1 MKALGIDIGT
11 TTISFVVVDGQSREM
26 IKSYTIANPGFLE
39 TGVPWEK
46 IQDPAMIMH
55 KVIHLL
61 NDILCEY
68 KDIGVIGLTGQMH
81 GIVYVD
87 SYGKH
92 VSPLYTWQDE
102 RGNQKCQKGRNC
114 CEIIEEIS
122 KTKIYSGYGLVTHYY
137 NNIMG
142 QMSTTAVGLCT
153 IADYLGMVLTGR
165 TKPLM
170 HSSNAASLGL
180 FDVKNNRFI
189 EEVFRKLNLNVQI
202 LPNVTEDFQ
211 IIGTYR
217 DIPVCVAIGD
227 NQSSFL
233 GAVKNVREDILVNMG
248 TGGQVSV
255 YSEHYYIAEE
265 IETRPFIRGG
275 YILSGSSLCGGRA
288 YAILEQFFEKCAIA
302 LGEKE
307 KDIYGMMACFLEEAS
322 AKSVSPE
329 KEKLII
335 DTRFSGT
342 REQPELRG
350 AIRNIGIDN
359 FTPEDLTVGFLKGMA
374 DELYQMYLKM
384 GKEAADGKKRII
396 ASGNGL
402 RRNNYLQNIV
412 SQQFHMS
419 LCLAVQQEEAAYG
432 AALEGLIGAGMID
445 VREAIG
451 MADTT

>member
-1 MKALGIDIGT
+1 
-11 TTISFVVVDGQSREM
+11 
-26 IKSYTIANPGFLE
+26 
-39 TGVPWEK
+39 
-46 IQDPAMIMH
+46 
-55 KVIHLL
+55 
-61 NDILCEY
+61 
-68 KDIGVIGLTGQMH
+68 
-81 GIVYVD
+81 
-87 SYGKH
+87 
-92 VSPLYTWQDE
+92 
-102 RGNQKCQKGRNC
+102 
-114 CEIIEEIS
+114 
-122 KTKIYSGYGLVTHYY
+122 
-137 NNIMG
+137 
-142 QMSTTAVGLCT
+142 
-153 IADYLGMVLTGR
+153 
-165 TKPLM
+165 
-170 HSSNAASLGL
+170 
-180 FDVKNNRFI
+180 
-189 EEVFRKLNLNVQI
+189 
-202 LPNVTEDFQ
+202 
-211 IIGTYR
+211 
-217 DIPVCVAIGD
+217 
-227 NQSSFL
+227 
-233 GAVKNVREDILVNMG
+233 MG

>member
-1 MKALGIDIGT
+1 M
-11 TTISFVVVDGQSREM
+11 S
-26 IKSYTIANPGFLE
+26 IA
-39 TGVPWEK
+39 
-46 IQDPAMIMH
+46 
-55 KVIHLL
+55 
-61 NDILCEY
+61 
-68 KDIGVIGLTGQMH
+68 
-81 GIVYVD
+81 
-87 SYGKH
+87 
-92 VSPLYTWQDE
+92 
-102 RGNQKCQKGRNC
+102 
-114 CEIIEEIS
+114 
-122 KTKIYSGYGLVTHYY
+122 
-137 NNIMG
+137 
-142 QMSTTAVGLCT
+142 AVGLCT

-165 TKPLM
+165 TKPLI

-180 FDVKNNRFI
+180 FDVKNNKFI
-189 EEVFRKLNLNVQI
+189 EEAFRKLNLNVQI

-227 NQSSFL
+227 NQASFL
-233 GAVKNVREDILVNMG
+233 GAVSNVREDILVNMG

-255 YSEHYYIAEE
+255 YSEHYYTAEE
-265 IETRPFIRGG
+265 FETRPFIRGG

-288 YAILEQFFEKCAIA
+288 YAILKQFFEMCAIA

-307 KDIYGMMACFLEEAS
+307 KDIYGMMTCFLEEAT
-322 AKSVSPE
+322 AKSVSPK

-350 AIRNIGIDN
+350 SIRNIG
-359 FTPEDLTVGFLKGMA
+359 
-374 DELYQMYLKM
+374 
-384 GKEAADGKKRII
+384 KKRVI

-402 RRNNYLQNIV
+402 RRNSYLQNIV
-412 SQQFHMS
+412 SQQFHMP
-419 LCLAVQQEEAAYG
+419 LRLAVQQEEAAYG

>member
-11 TTISFVVVDGQSREM
+11 TTISFVVVDGQSGEM

-39 TGVPWEK
+39 TGVSWEK
-46 IQDPAMIMH
+46 IQDPAIIMH

-61 NDILCEY
+61 NDILCRY

-102 RGNQKCQKGRNC
+102 RGNQKCQNGRNC
-114 CEIIEEIS
+114 CEIIEEVS

-142 QMSTTAVGLCT
+142 QMPKDAVGLCT

-180 FDVKNNRFI
+180 FDVKNNKFI
-189 EEVFRKLNLNVQI
+189 EEAFCKLNLNIQI
-202 LPNVTEDFQ
+202 LSNVTEDFQ
-211 IIGTYR
+211 IIGIYR

-307 KDIYGMMACFLEEAS
+307 KDIYVMMAYILEEAS

-335 DTRFSGT
+335 DTRFP
-342 REQPELRG
+342 EQGNNRNYVELSE
-350 AIRNIGIDN
+350 IS
-359 FTPEDLTVGFLKGMA
+359 E
-374 DELYQMYLKM
+374 
-384 GKEAADGKKRII
+384 
-396 ASGNGL
+396 
-402 RRNNYLQNIV
+402 
-412 SQQFHMS
+412 
-419 LCLAVQQEEAAYG
+419 
-432 AALEGLIGAGMID
+432 
-445 VREAIG
+445 
-451 MADTT
+451 